1 MSLEKYRKKRKFD
14 QTPEPEPGAAV
25 ATGNRFYIQR
35 HSARRLHYDL
45 RLEVDGTL
53 KSWAVPKGPTLDPE
67 IKRMAVHVEDH
78 PLEYGTFEGT
88 IPQGNYGAGTVLLWD
103 CGTFELLGDK
113 SAAEQLERGDFK
125 FRLHGQKLAGEF
137 ALVRTKKLTKGE
149 MRDWLLI
156 KKQDFAVVKGWDAE
170 GDLRSVRQV
179 ASGAESVVGAVKA
192 DMPKALAPMLAVLS
206 EKLPVG
212 PEWVYEPKWDG
223 VRALCFLK
231 DGKTRVMARSGREVG
246 EQYPEVCELAKHLGA
261 ETAIIDGEIVAVDED
276 GRPNFGLLQ
285 QRIGASGSA
294 KIAAERPVM
303 LFAFDLLYLNGYD
316 LRSATLEDRKAR
328 LKAVIRQ
335 GALVRYSEHFAGR
348 GQELLDAAKE
358 HELEGVVAKRATSRY
373 ESRRS
378 GEWVKVKCVSQQE
391 LVICGFTKGEREP
404 FGALVLGYWDSGKLV
419 FAGNVGTGFDQRAL
433 DQLGALLKPLVRKKT
448 TIPAMPKLPDVITW
462 VEPTL
467 VCTVKYLSWTKD
479 GRLRAPVYLGLR
491 QDLDPGEVTREKPEP
506 VEKNYSTLE
515 ETTEAWASTTTP
527 LKPPDGLNGE
537 PGPGPHLPKEG
548 RYGAPLEPLLDP
560 GKAEQI
566 VAVNGQQL
574 KFTNLNKVFYPK
586 QGYKKRDLINYYHA
600 VAPLIL
606 PHLKDRPLSL
616 KRYPNGIEADY
627 FFQKNAAL
635 GTPEWIRREAIE
647 SEHRGEPINFVLA
660 ENEPSLLYLA
670 NLGCIDQNPWMS
682 RVGSLDRPDFM
693 LIDLDPV
700 KCTFDRIVDAAV
712 LVKRMLDEL
721 GLQGFP
727 KTTGGDGMHI
737 YVPLENIYSYE
748 QVRSFAEIV
757 ARLAAGERPDLFTT
771 PRKVEAREKGKVYF
785 DYLQISE
792 SKTISAPY
800 VLRAFEGAPVSTPL
814 KWLEVTPDLTPDRFT
829 LANAVDRFSRV
840 GDLFGPVLRLKQ
852 RLEPALEKLAERVS
866 R

>member
-1 MSLEKYRKKRKFD
+1 MSLEKYRQKRKFG
-14 QTPEPEPGAAV
+14 QTPEPEPVKDPTQAKGGLEWG
-25 ATGNRFYIQR
+25 TQGGNRFYIQR

-103 CGTFELLGDK
+103 CGRYELQGDK
-113 SAAEQLERGDFK
+113 SASEQLERGDFK

-137 ALVRTKKLTKGE
+137 ALVRTKKVVKGE
-149 MRDWLLI
+149 QRDWLLI
-156 KKQDFAVVKGWDAE
+156 KKQDFAVVKGWDPE
-170 GDLRSVRQV
+170 SDLRSVRQA
-179 ASGAESVVGAVKA
+179 ASGAESVAGAVKA
-192 DMPKALAPMLAVLS
+192 EMPKALAPMLAVLS

-223 VRALCFLK
+223 VRALCFVQN
-231 DGKTRVMARSGREVG
+231 GKTKVLARSGRTVE
-246 EQYPEVCELAKHLGA
+246 EQYPEVCELAKHVEA
-261 ETAIIDGEIVAVDED
+261 ETAIIDGEIVALDEH
-276 GRPNFGLLQ
+276 GRPSFGLLQ
-285 QRIGASGSA
+285 SRIGASGSA
-294 KIAAERPVM
+294 KLAAEWPVM

-316 LRSATLEDRKAR
+316 LRGATLEDRKSL
-328 LKAVIRQ
+328 LKSVLKQ
-335 GALVRYSEHFAGR
+335 GALVRYSEHFAGK

-358 HELEGVVAKRATSRY
+358 HELEGVVAKRGTSRY
-373 ESRRS
+373 ESKRS

-391 LVICGFTKGEREP
+391 FVICGFTKGEREP
-404 FGALVLGYWDSGKLV
+404 FGALVLGYREGDRLV
-419 FAGNVGTGFDQRAL
+419 FAGNVGTGFDQRTL
-433 DQLGALLKPLVRKKT
+433 DVLGRLLRPLVRNKAA
-448 TIPAMPKLPDVITW
+448 IGDMPKLPDVITW
-462 VEPTL
+462 VDPKL
-467 VCTVKYLSWTKD
+467 VCTVKYLAWTKD

-491 QDLDPGEVTREKPEP
+491 QDLEAEEVTRERPE
-506 VEKNYSTLE
+506 N
-515 ETTEAWASTTTP
+515 AAAATP
-527 LKPPDGLNGE
+527 LKATDGLNG
-537 PGPGPHLPKEG
+537 
-548 RYGAPLEPLLDP
+548 APAVPLLS
-560 GKAEQI
+560 GKAEEILQI
-566 VAVNGQQL
+566 DGRQL
-574 KFTNLNKVFYPK
+574 KFTNLNKVFYPRE
-586 QGYKKRDLINYYHA
+586 GYKKRDLINYYHA
-600 VAPLIL
+600 IAPLIL

-616 KRYPNGIEADY
+616 KRYPNGIDGEY

-647 SEHRGEPINFVLA
+647 SEHRGEAINFVLA
-660 ENEPSLLYLA
+660 EDEASLLYLA

-682 RVGSLDRPDFM
+682 RVGSLDKPDFM

-700 KCTFDRIVDAAV
+700 KCTYDRIVDAAL
-712 LVKRMLDEL
+712 LVKRMLEEL
-721 GLQGFP
+721 GLKGFP

-737 YVPLENIYSYE
+737 YVPLENCYSYE

-757 ARLAAGERPDLFTT
+757 ARLVAGERQDLFTT

-814 KWLEVTPDLTPDRFT
+814 KWSEVTPDLTPDRFT
-829 LANAVDRFSRV
+829 LANAVERFGRV
-840 GDLFGPVLRLKQ
+840 GDLFAPVLTLKQ
-852 RLEPALEKLAERVS
+852 RLEPALEKLADRM
-866 R
+866 RK